1 MTPEMVVDI
10 GRHALYTMLLVAAPM
25 LGFGLLIG
33 VIVSIIQAVTQVN
46 ELTLTFVPKI
56 VGVAIAVV
64 IFLPWMIR
72 ILVTFATRQFSMI
85 SGF

>member
-10 GRHALYTMLLVAAPM
+10 GRNALYTMLLVAAPM
-25 LGFGLLIG
+25 LGFGLVIG
-33 VIVSIIQAVTQVN
+33 VIVSIVQAVTQVN

-56 VGVAIAVV
+56 VGVAVAVV

-72 ILVTFATRQFSMI
+72 LLVAYTVQQISMI